1 MDLDYVLANDE
12 LTEIK
17 VIRLC
22 LSLGKYIVLS
32 GDYGPL
38 IIIDNIFN
46 LTK

>member
-1 MDLDYVLANDE
+1 LDLDYVLADDE
-12 LTEIK
+12 LAEIK

-32 GDYGPL
+32 RDYDPL

-46 LTK
+46 LSK